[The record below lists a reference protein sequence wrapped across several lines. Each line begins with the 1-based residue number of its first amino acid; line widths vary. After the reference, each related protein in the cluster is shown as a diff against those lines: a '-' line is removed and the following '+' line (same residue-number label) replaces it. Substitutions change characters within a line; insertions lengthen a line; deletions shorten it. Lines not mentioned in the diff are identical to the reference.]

1 MSERDSWLAKTRRGE
16 PFEQPDFDFLDHVVR
31 ARVVLDEFNR
41 TPMNANGHRQALLA
55 SLFAKFG
62 ADVVILPG
70 LEFDVGVNIS
80 VGDRVFFNTNCTL
93 LDTYPI
99 TLQDDVSLG
108 PSVMLI
114 AADHPLKASERMW
127 VDPVTGQHRSKTT
140 GAPIVIEEQAWLGA
154 RVTVLPGVTIG
165 ARSTIG
171 AGSLVTRSI
180 PPDTLAYGNPCRPMR
195 SLA

>member
-1 MSERDSWLAKTRRGE
+1 M
-16 PFEQPDFDFLDHVVR
+16 
-31 ARVVLDEFNR
+31 LDEFNR
-41 TPMNANGHRQALLA
+41 TPLSERARRQALLA
-55 SLFAKFG
+55 ALLGKVGSE
-62 ADVVILPG
+62 VTILPG
-70 LEFDVGVNIS
+70 LELDVGINIS

-99 TLQDDVSLG
+99 TLHDDVSLG

-114 AADHPLKASERMW
+114 AAGHPERASERMW
-127 VDPVTGQHRSKTT
+127 VDPATGQHRSKTT

-154 RVTVLPGVTIG
+154 RVIVLPGVTIG

-180 PPDTLAYGNPCRPMR
+180 PPDTLAYGNPCRPIR